1 MMVEYTQK
9 IAKKEVS
16 IMLSV
21 QSFCLKDA
29 LGADLPGTIRRL
41 HEIGYDSFEPLL
53 VFDEK
58 QGKKPANLFSFE
70 RLAQLKPILDSY
82 GMAIPTAHAGIGYG
96 NFFMPTPKIISSMR
110 RAHEEYGISRF
121 VVGGMFT
128 TARGARKWA
137 KVCSDVAEAIHPFGC
152 TIVYHNHDVEFKQIL
167 VGGRTLTAMDYFMEL
182 VSPLVML
189 QPDIGWVSNAVD
201 EVEYVKQN
209 ADRIVSIH
217 LKDLKDGSNAY
228 TAKNMPTEMFTPIGE
243 GRVHTKEVLALMSSL
258 PHAEGRLVVD
268 QDRSTGDIMDDIA
281 RGYQNIQAM
290 LAEL

>member
-1 MMVEYTQK
+1 
-9 IAKKEVS
+9 
-16 IMLSV
+16 MLSV

-96 NFFMPTPKIISSMR
+96 NFFMPT
-110 RAHEEYGISRF
+110 
-121 VVGGMFT
+121 
-128 TARGARKWA
+128 
-137 KVCSDVAEAIHPFGC
+137 
-152 TIVYHNHDVEFKQIL
+152 
-167 VGGRTLTAMDYFMEL
+167 
-182 VSPLVML
+182 
-189 QPDIGWVSNAVD
+189 
-201 EVEYVKQN
+201 
-209 ADRIVSIH
+209 
-217 LKDLKDGSNAY
+217 
-228 TAKNMPTEMFTPIGE
+228 EMFTPIGE

-268 QDRSTGDIMDDIA
+268 QDRSTGDIMDDIE